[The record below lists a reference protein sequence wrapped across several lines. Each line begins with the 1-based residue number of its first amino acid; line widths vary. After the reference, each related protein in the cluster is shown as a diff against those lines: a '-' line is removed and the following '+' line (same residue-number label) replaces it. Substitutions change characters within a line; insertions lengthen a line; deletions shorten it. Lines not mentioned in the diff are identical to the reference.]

1 MLTSFVIAGDLKS
14 MEMCDIEHILNCS
27 NEIQHVSSGLHQLE
41 QQQQAAHY
49 NLLAEGQHCVKL
61 HSRVYS
67 AQEELLKQLQC
78 LAKLLADF
86 KNAVIC
92 FYSFIVIYCVRFLHT
107 MNVIIGIKEHFGK
120 LLVAE

>member
-1 MLTSFVIAGDLKS
+1 M
-14 MEMCDIEHILNCS
+14 
-27 NEIQHVSSGLHQLE
+27 HQLE
-41 QQQQAAHY
+41 QQEQASHY

-86 KNAVIC
+86 KNVVIC
-92 FYSFIVIYCVRFLHT
+92 FYSFIIIHCVRFLHK
-107 MNVIIGIKEHFGK
+107 MKLIVDIKDDWKIVGSRIMFKE
-120 LLVAE
+120 LQ